1 MMIPR
6 LLRSPQGLIA
16 VATFATAALAC
27 RDTTTPG
34 ESSSQAIHDATGPVF
49 TMGVAFT
56 STTVGRANLGS
67 FNVKSK
73 LDHYDVQ
80 LKSNDNTDVVVATIV
95 VGPGGS
101 SGWHLHP
108 GPAVVVVKTGSVTT
122 YHGDD
127 RNCSPTVHPAGTSFI
142 EDGGMV
148 HIARNEG
155 TVDANLV
162 TTYFVPADS
171 PTRIDADDPGNCSF

>member
-6 LLRSPQGLIA
+6 LLRSPRGLIA
-16 VATFATAALAC
+16 VAAVAAGALAC

-34 ESSSQAIHDATGPVF
+34 ESSGQALHATGPVF
-49 TMGVAFT
+49 TSGVAFT
-56 STTVGRANLGS
+56 STLVGRANLGS

-73 LDHYDVQ
+73 DNHYDVQ

-95 VGPGGS
+95 VGPGGT

-127 RNCSPTVHPAGTSFI
+127 PSCSPTLHPAGSSFI

-155 TVDANLV
+155 TVNANLV
-162 TTYFVPADS
+162 TTYFVPAGS

>member
-1 MMIPR
+1 MMILRLPCSPR
-6 LLRSPQGLIA
+6 GLIA
-16 VATFATAALAC
+16 VTAVAAGALAC

-34 ESSSQAIHDATGPVF
+34 GSSSQAIHDPTGPVF

-80 LKSNDNTDVVVATIV
+80 LKSNDNTDVVVATIL
-95 VGPGGS
+95 VGAGGS

-108 GPAVVVVKTGSVTT
+108 GPAVVVVKSGSVTT

-127 RNCSPTVHPAGTSFI
+127 PRCSPTLHPAGSSFI

-155 TVDANLV
+155 TVEANLV
-162 TTYFVPADS
+162 TTYFVPAGS